1 MSQPATQSAGE
12 EPLAASIGDFDHHA
26 DTYREDVANAIG
38 WSGKDVEYFAEG
50 KADLL
55 VDLAQRRLGDP
66 AKLSALDVGCG
77 VGVTDRFLTDRF
89 GDLHGVDIASDAVEK
104 ARETNPKVHYA
115 SYDGGALPFPDDAVD
130 LAFTICVV
138 HHVPTVDWPVFAAE
152 MKRVVRPGGLAV
164 VFEHNPLNPFT
175 RVSVSRCPFDEDV
188 TLLRAGT
195 TARLLDEAGLHPV
208 ERRFFYFL
216 PVRDVAESR
225 VEHALRRV
233 PLGAQYFVAALA

>member
-1 MSQPATQSAGE
+1 MSEPATQSAGE
-12 EPLAASIGDFDHHA
+12 EPLAASIGDFDQHA
-26 DTYREDVANAIG
+26 DTYRDDVANAIG
-38 WSGKDVEYFAEG
+38 WSGKDVDYFAEG

-77 VGVTDRFLTDRF
+77 VGVTDRFLADRF
-89 GDLHGVDIASDAVEK
+89 GDLHGVDIASEAVEK
-104 ARETNPKVHYA
+104 ARETNPNVHYA

-130 LAFTICVV
+130 LAFTICVI
-138 HHVPTVDWPVFAAE
+138 HHVPTTDWPVFAAE

-164 VFEHNPLNPFT
+164 VFEHNPLNPLT

-195 TARLLDEAGLHPV
+195 TARLLGEAGLSPV

-216 PVRDVAESR
+216 PVRDVAASR
-225 VEHALRRV
+225 LERTLKHI
-233 PLGAQYFVAALA
+233 PLGAQYFVAARA